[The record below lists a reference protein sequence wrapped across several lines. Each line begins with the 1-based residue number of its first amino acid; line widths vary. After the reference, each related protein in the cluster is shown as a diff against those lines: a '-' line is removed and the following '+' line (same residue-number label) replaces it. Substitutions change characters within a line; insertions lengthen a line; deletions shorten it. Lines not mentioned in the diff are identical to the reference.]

1 MHTTEPAQSTNK
13 SADDVYS
20 AIKRAIGETR
30 YAPGEYLREEQL
42 ARGLGVSRTPV
53 REAFR
58 RLGAEG
64 WLEVK
69 PNHGVRVKSWSIRDV
84 EEIFEA
90 RVLIEPYLTGRAA
103 SGIAAPELATLR
115 ALADEM
121 LEIAKHPITPELA
134 AQWFAANRT
143 FHDIITGAAG
153 NGRLDQ
159 SLRSMKDVPLIK
171 WTFDIYSDDD
181 RARSARQHI
190 EIVDALESRDAVW
203 AEAVMTC
210 HIRAAQ
216 KSVVEKFRQEPG
228 QA

>member
-1 MHTTEPAQSTNK
+1 MHTTEPPQSVGK

-20 AIKRAIGETR
+20 AIKQAIGETR

-69 PNHGVRVKSWSIRDV
+69 PNHGVRVRSWSIRDV

-90 RVLIEPYLTGRAA
+90 RMLIEPYLAGRAA
-103 SGIAAPELATLR
+103 TGIAAPELLTLR
-115 ALADEM
+115 GLADGM
-121 LEIAKHPITPELA
+121 LEIAKTPVTPELA
-134 AQWFAANRT
+134 DQWFAANRR
-143 FHDIITGAAG
+143 FHDIISGAAG
-153 NGRLDQ
+153 NQRLDQ

-171 WTFDIYSDDD
+171 WTFNIYSDDD
-181 RARSARQHI
+181 RARSARQHV

-216 KSVVEKFRQEPG
+216 KSVVEKFRQEPS
-228 QA
+228 QP